1 MLGIVFKHQDFD
13 IKSLIICKQK
23 SGRVTV
29 AAHRAAG
36 VDCDVLAGGSIA
48 EDGYCVLFQVR
59 RCNSIGV
66 IGTAA
71 IECSILYG
79 DKTYCFYTAIGD
91 FETFNDSRLT
101 AKFCVGGMRRS
112 VQALR
117 CPQSLRAGTFVQ
129 CEGNNAVSCGR
140 FVGNKAAKTTLLG
153 YISSSMSAEPPPKSR
168 IKGEKVCETESAR
181 AASDSHPIC
190 PQPHRG
196 DNRQRPLFES
206 PSVRCPTT

>member
-1 MLGIVFKHQDFD
+1 M
-13 IKSLIICKQK
+13 
-23 SGRVTV
+23 
-29 AAHRAAG
+29 
-36 VDCDVLAGGSIA
+36 
-48 EDGYCVLFQVR
+48 R

-129 CEGNNAVSCGR
+129 CEGNKAVSCGR
-140 FVGNKAAKTTLLG
+140 FVGSKAAKTTLLG
-153 YISSSMSAEPPPKSR
+153 LFGSSMSAEPSKKSHRLLAQPIREYGMRDRVGKSR
-168 IKGEKVCETESAR
+168 LRLASVYPPTPREINGQAP
-181 AASDSHPIC
+181 ASD
-190 PQPHRG
+190 
-196 DNRQRPLFES
+196 E
-206 PSVRCPTT
+206 PSVQCAAP